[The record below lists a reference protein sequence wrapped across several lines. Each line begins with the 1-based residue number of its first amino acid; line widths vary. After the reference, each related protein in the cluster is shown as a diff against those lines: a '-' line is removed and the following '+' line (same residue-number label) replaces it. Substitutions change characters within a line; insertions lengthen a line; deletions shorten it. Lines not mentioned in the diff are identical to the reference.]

1 MQNNLNIID
10 LYKVLNYWE
19 WSQNTKFNVSVN
31 YFLVLKMFIKY
42 LNLFNKYR
50 NLSAV
55 KYEIYFWSEIKQ
67 RLQYCNVR

>member
-1 MQNNLNIID
+1 MQNNLKIID
-10 LYKVLNYWE
+10 LYKVLNYWA
-19 WSQNTKFNVSVN
+19 WSQNTKFSVSVN

-55 KYEIYFWSEIKQ
+55 KYEIHFWSEIKQ
-67 RLQYCNVR
+67 LLQYCNAR